1 MNYQPTVG
9 HDENEGRMSNPYT
22 TTPDS
27 ESKGGRTRIVIILAV
42 VVVALLIG
50 GWFYLSATNEAP
62 APVDA
67 GSQAA
72 DITVMK
78 PGRGAIE
85 GTITATGTIAAR
97 RSLPVGVVGEGGRVV
112 SVNVEQGQW
121 VNAGQVL
128 ASIDRSVQNQQARAH
143 DFTFLCDGNQV
154 RTFANSGL
162 LVRLPGD
169 DNYQL
174 DGSTARRLDG

>member
-50 GWFYLSATNEAP
+50 GWFYLSSTNEAP

-85 GTITATGTIAAR
+85 GTITATGTID
-97 RSLPVGVVGEGGRVV
+97 VGTEGR
-112 SVNVEQGQW
+112 N
-121 VNAGQVL
+121 
-128 ASIDRSVQNQQARAH
+128 I
-143 DFTFLCDGNQV
+143 
-154 RTFANSGL
+154 
-162 LVRLPGD
+162 
-169 DNYQL
+169 
-174 DGSTARRLDG
+174 